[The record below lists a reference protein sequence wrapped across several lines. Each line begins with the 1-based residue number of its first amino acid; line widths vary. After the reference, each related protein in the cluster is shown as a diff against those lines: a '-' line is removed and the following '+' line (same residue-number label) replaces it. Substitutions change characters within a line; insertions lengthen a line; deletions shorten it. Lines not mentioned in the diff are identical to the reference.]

1 MFEDM
6 APTRAH
12 ANGAGQRACSDPT
25 RAKLLQAAA
34 DVFAELGYRAA
45 TIREI
50 SSRAGANVAAVNYHF
65 GDKLELYTAV
75 LRETVQSPSLEA
87 IRSAL
92 GQDVPPEQA
101 LREVIK
107 AMLARMCT
115 DDQRDRRWRL
125 MMHELA
131 EPTPAMSRV
140 IDETSRPLYNR
151 LRELIGRMIGR
162 SSDDE
167 KTRLCTNSIIGQ
179 VILYAHWRPILAR
192 TWPALKMSPA
202 QLGRIAEHIA
212 DFSLAYLQAPS
223 GNGQP
228 ARLRHARR
236 ST

>member
-6 APTRAH
+6 APLRTNS
-12 ANGAGQRACSDPT
+12 NGAGQRAVSDPT

-34 DVFAELGYRAA
+34 EVFAESGYRAA

-75 LRETVQSPSLEA
+75 LRETMQSPSLEA

-92 GQDVPPEQA
+92 DHNVPPEQA

-107 AMLARMCT
+107 AMLGRMCT

-131 EPTPAMSRV
+131 APSPAMSRI

-151 LRELIGRMIGR
+151 LRELIGVMIGR

-192 TWPALKMSPA
+192 IWPELKMSPA

-212 DFSLAYLQAPS
+212 DFSLAYLQAPA

-228 ARLRHARR
+228 ARLRPARR